1 MLNVVAI
8 MGRLAADP
16 QLRQTTTGKNVASFR
31 IACDRGRRD
40 ANGQSQADW
49 LDVVAWDR
57 TAEFVC
63 KYFQKGSLIA
73 IDGRLQSRQYQDKNG
88 NNRTAIEIV
97 ANNVN
102 FAAPKSANAAPMGDA
117 GYGAPM
123 AAPAARPA
131 VQANPAPSYSA
142 GSNDDFALI
151 EDEATCR
158 SKIESII
165 LTRRFPQWLW
175 IVLLVRC
182 IVAARRFAPSAL
194 TALITLITRICPA
207 CAST

>member
-1 MLNVVAI
+1 ML
-8 MGRLAADP
+8 LLLWAALP
-16 QLRQTTTGKNVASFR
+16 RTRSCARPRPAKNVASFR

-123 AAPAARPA
+123 ASPRRP
-131 VQANPAPSYSA
+131 SCCA
-142 GSNDDFALI
+142 GQSCAELL
-151 EDEATCR
+151 CR
-158 SKIESII
+158 KQ
-165 LTRRFPQWLW
+165 R
-175 IVLLVRC
+175 
-182 IVAARRFAPSAL
+182 
-194 TALITLITRICPA
+194 
-207 CAST
+207 

>member
-102 FAAPKSANAAPMGDA
+102 FAAAKSANAAPMGDA

-151 EDEATCR
+151 EDEGD
-158 SKIESII
+158 
-165 LTRRFPQWLW
+165 LPF
-175 IVLLVRC
+175 
-182 IVAARRFAPSAL
+182 
-194 TALITLITRICPA
+194 
-207 CAST
+207 

>member
-73 IDGRLQSRQYQDKNG
+73 IDGRLQSRSYQDKNG
-88 NNRTAIEIV
+88 QNRTAVEIV
-97 ANNVN
+97 AQHAN
-102 FAAPKSANAAPMGDA
+102 FCGSKESTSPASQNAAQRP
-117 GYGAPM
+117 
-123 AAPAARPA
+123 AAPAQRTQGEPDAAPPA
-131 VQANPAPSYSA
+131 YSQGQA
-142 GSNDDFALI
+142 DDFALI
-151 EDEATCR
+151 EDEGD
-158 SKIESII
+158 
-165 LTRRFPQWLW
+165 LPF
-175 IVLLVRC
+175 
-182 IVAARRFAPSAL
+182 
-194 TALITLITRICPA
+194 
-207 CAST
+207 